1 MLPLAT
7 STHFHTSPM
16 DFSLS
21 ILRHSPNLSLNLHR
35 SSLPSTL
42 SSSSSSSLSF
52 KSLQPPPPST
62 SSFHLSPIKAS
73 LNDPAFHKPTK
84 TSSSSLLQT
93 LISPFHSP
101 VVETTCIVIAATAF
115 FFMRH
120 MPVTAAPLPLPSS
133 VASEQ
138 NIAPDEETERLVE
151 SRLSENPNDI
161 EALRTL
167 MELKIRAR
175 KVNEAIQV
183 IERLIE
189 LEPEEVEWP
198 LLKAHMHVYNDDHQL
213 ARNVFEEILQKDPLR
228 VEAYHGL
235 VMATSESNE
244 PLNDVLKRVE
254 EAVDNCKKEKKDS
267 EVRDFKLLIA
277 QIKVMEGD
285 FSEALKNYQD
295 LVKEEPQ
302 DFRPYLCQGII
313 YTLLR
318 KKDEAEKQ
326 FQKFRGLVPK
336 NHPYKEY
343 FDDNMFATKFF
354 SQKLEREGASA
365 RN

>member
-1 MLPLAT
+1 MLALAT
-7 STHFHTSPM
+7 STHSHTLPM

-21 ILRHSPNLSLNLHR
+21 TLRHSPNLSLNLHR
-35 SSLPSTL
+35 SSLPSPL
-42 SSSSSSSLSF
+42 SSSSSLSF
-52 KSLQPPPPST
+52 KSLQPPLPST
-62 SSFHLSPIKAS
+62 SSFKLSSIKAS
-73 LNDPAFHKPTK
+73 LNDSAFHKPTK
-84 TSSSSLLQT
+84 TSSSNLLQT
-93 LISPFHSP
+93 LISPFLSP
-101 VVETTCIVIAATAF
+101 IVETTCIVIAATAF

-120 MPVTAAPLPLPSS
+120 MPVTAAPLPLPSA

-138 NIAPDEETERLVE
+138 NVAPDEESERLIE

-183 IERLIE
+183 IERLIG

-198 LLKAHMHVYNDDHQL
+198 LLKAHMHVYNDDHEL
-213 ARNVFEEILQKDPLR
+213 ARNVFEEILQRDPLR

-235 VMATSESNE
+235 VMATSESNQ
-244 PLNDVLKRVE
+244 PLDGVLKRVE
-254 EAVDNCKKEKKDS
+254 EAVENCKKEKKDS

-336 NHPYKEY
+336 NHPYKDY
-343 FDDNMFATKFF
+343 FEDNMFATKFF
-354 SQKLEREGASA
+354 SQKLEREGAGA